1 MTNLRVLHNHKSR
14 LACKLNNI
22 PIKLTFKKKSVV
34 VVRISLLTNMKC
46 MYAGL
51 MLILAAFDYLT
62 CQTTYVRNH
71 FEKEIVKGLIL
82 KVYKIESMQT

>member
-1 MTNLRVLHNHKSR
+1 
-14 LACKLNNI
+14 
-22 PIKLTFKKKSVV
+22 
-34 VVRISLLTNMKC
+34 